1 MSDRTGA
8 VRSTGSTPLSLAD
21 QAAHDAGTHYRLP
34 KRVPG
39 AVLKADQVEDAY
51 QERARQ
57 FRAEV
62 TAERAMAGA
71 L

>member
-1 MSDRTGA
+1 MTTATRPQSA
-8 VRSTGSTPLSLAD
+8 TPTLSAAD
-21 QAAHDAGTHYRLP
+21 QAAHDLASYVRPLP
-34 KRVPG
+34 KRIPG
-39 AVLKADQVEDAY
+39 AILKADQIEDAY
-51 QERARQ
+51 QERVRQ

>member
-1 MSDRTGA
+1 MTTFAMSRADIEA
-8 VRSTGSTPLSLAD
+8 HEAASYVRP
-21 QAAHDAGTHYRLP
+21 LP

>member
-1 MSDRTGA
+1 MTTALRPQ
-8 VRSTGSTPLSLAD
+8 STSPLSAAD
-21 QAAHDAGTHYRLP
+21 QAAHEAASYVRRLP
-34 KRVPG
+34 KRIPG
-39 AVLKADQVEDAY
+39 AALKADQIEDAY
-51 QERARQ
+51 QERVRQ

>member
-1 MSDRTGA
+1 MSRADIEA
-8 VRSTGSTPLSLAD
+8 HEAASYVRP
-21 QAAHDAGTHYRLP
+21 LP

-51 QERARQ
+51 AERARQ